1 MANVSTARK
10 LGIAARI
17 AVQQVSRTRT
27 WGALRSSTRTTVAH
41 TGKVMNQLWLEITG
55 FTFLA
60 LAAFG
65 ALILVR
71 EYMKYHAGETSSS
84 RVLVAT
90 CFTLMFA
97 WFGLTSFWRVKKKG
111 S

>member
-17 AVQQVSRTRT
+17 AVNQVGRTRT

-41 TGKVMNQLWLEITG
+41 TGKVLNQLWLEITG

-65 ALILVR
+65 ALILIR
-71 EYMKYHAGETSSS
+71 EYMKYHAGEASSK
-84 RVLVAT
+84 RVLIAI
-90 CFTLMFA
+90 CFTIMFA
-97 WFGLTSFWRVKKKG
+97 WFGLSSFWRVKKK